1 MIEKILSAR
10 NLTDASKEVIRNKGV
25 AGVDKM
31 NVRQLTTYLSEYR
44 SELVEKVHS
53 GNYHAL
59 PILGKEIPKSNGKK
73 RLLGIPTVIDRM
85 LQQAVSRV
93 LITRY
98 EYMFSIYSYGF
109 RPQHNQHQ
117 AVSKSLNYI
126 NSGYQY
132 IVEIDLERYFDE
144 IDHALLLQI
153 LYRKV
158 KCKTTLRLIRRW
170 LRAPILKDGKLEKRR
185 KGVPQE
191 DNA

>member
-10 NLTDASKEVIRNKGV
+10 NLTDASKEVIRNKGA

-31 NVRQLTTYLSEYR
+31 NVRQLTTYLLENR
-44 SELVEKVHS
+44 GELVEKVHS

-59 PILGKEIPKSNGKK
+59 PIRGKEIPKSNGNK

-93 LITRY
+93 LMTRY

-144 IDHALLLQI
+144 PSHYNNIDTHTDD
-153 LYRKV
+153 Y
-158 KCKTTLRLIRRW
+158 
-170 LRAPILKDGKLEKRR
+170 
-185 KGVPQE
+185 
-191 DNA
+191 NS